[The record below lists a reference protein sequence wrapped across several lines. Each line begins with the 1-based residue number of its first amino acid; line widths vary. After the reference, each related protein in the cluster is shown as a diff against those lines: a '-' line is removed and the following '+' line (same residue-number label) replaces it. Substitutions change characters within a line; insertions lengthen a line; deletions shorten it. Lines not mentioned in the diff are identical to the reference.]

1 VAKYLGE
8 VHAGFVGRELT
19 VASSVFDVRINAT
32 FGSSKRNF
40 QLLLEAYVSSIG
52 EGFSLSAFAIGPSV
66 RLTKSPDGSLGA
78 VTILVN
84 ARLKIGDFFDEF
96 YK

>member
-1 VAKYLGE
+1 
-8 VHAGFVGRELT
+8 
-19 VASSVFDVRINAT
+19 
-32 FGSSKRNF
+32 
-40 QLLLEAYVSSIG
+40 
-52 EGFSLSAFAIGPSV
+52 V